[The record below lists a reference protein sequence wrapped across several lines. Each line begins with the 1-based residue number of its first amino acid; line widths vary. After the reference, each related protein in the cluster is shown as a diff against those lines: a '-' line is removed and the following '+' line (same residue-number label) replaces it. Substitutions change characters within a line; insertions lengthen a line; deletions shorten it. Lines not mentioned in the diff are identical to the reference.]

1 MDGGGLYDLVADSW
15 QPLARQAAEGGER
28 LTTAQVC
35 ALDVV
40 ARRQPLRAAGLLMR
54 LLSASADPAAPALHD
69 ELHALFT
76 AWCEDFTR
84 ALRLRWVPVRAQAD
98 LQARTVL
105 AAAECAVRAAHR

>member
-1 MDGGGLYDLVADSW
+1 M
-15 QPLARQAAEGGER
+15 ARQAAEGAER

-40 ARRQPLRAAGLLMR
+40 ARRRPLHAAGLLLR
-54 LLSASADPAAPALHD
+54 LLSESAAPAAPALHD
-69 ELHALFT
+69 EPHALFT

-84 ALRLRWVPVRAQAD
+84 AVGLHWVPVRDQAR

-105 AAAECAVRAAHR
+105 AAAECAVRSAC